1 MTTRPAPDLFA
12 SHVVTAA
19 AECRGVAKAGGLADV
34 VRELSAELARLG
46 VDVTLVLPFYET
58 LRIGPQRPDTLDL
71 EPGIEFEVDF
81 GGAHHPVRAWHAPID
96 GLHLHLLESDRF
108 FAGEYGDIYI
118 DSGLRGLGP
127 FEDDAVRFA
136 FFSAAVLAYIERSRE
151 WHPRPIDVLHCHDW
165 HTATMLV
172 LLQHDPRYRK
182 LAASLRTV
190 FSIHNLEYQGVRPFG
205 WGRDRRTRPPAGTI
219 ETFSDWFPRV
229 HRSLSLLQPSDGDPD
244 ASLLFNPMRAGI
256 NLADVVTTVSPRY
269 ASEITQPDAP
279 ERQLHRGAGL
289 DRDLAGRA
297 GHGELIGILNG
308 LDYEHHAP
316 EQLDP
321 PFGADVPEWAD
332 ARLAHK
338 RTLIAE
344 LPEQLVE
351 LEMRIGSHFHNAARV
366 QTRMMEFD
374 ADGWHRRPLLVA
386 VTRAVSQKMSLLLEP
401 SDDAPSVMHALLRR
415 EVSVLVIGT
424 GRLGGGLDEVL
435 NDPAH
440 PNGLFIEAFDPAIA
454 RSLYAAGD
462 IFVMPSDFEPCGISQ
477 MVAMRYGCL
486 PLVHDVGGLHDTVQH
501 GHNGFRFFGRDRQ
514 RTRRAFLQAVDAA
527 VDQLNGDIAGWRE
540 MQIRA
545 MRARFE
551 WGRSAERYLE
561 IFQRPENPR
570 DQ

>member
-1 MTTRPAPDLFA
+1 
-12 SHVVTAA
+12 
-19 AECRGVAKAGGLADV
+19 
-34 VRELSAELARLG
+34 
-46 VDVTLVLPFYET
+46 
-58 LRIGPQRPDTLDL
+58 
-71 EPGIEFEVDF
+71 
-81 GGAHHPVRAWHAPID
+81 
-96 GLHLHLLESDRF
+96 
-108 FAGEYGDIYI
+108 
-118 DSGLRGLGP
+118 
-127 FEDDAVRFA
+127 
-136 FFSAAVLAYIERSRE
+136 
-151 WHPRPIDVLHCHDW
+151 
-165 HTATMLV
+165 
-172 LLQHDPRYRK
+172 
-182 LAASLRTV
+182 
-190 FSIHNLEYQGVRPFG
+190 
-205 WGRDRRTRPPAGTI
+205 
-219 ETFSDWFPRV
+219 
-229 HRSLSLLQPSDGDPD
+229 
-244 ASLLFNPMRAGI
+244 
-256 NLADVVTTVSPRY
+256 
-269 ASEITQPDAP
+269 
-279 ERQLHRGAGL
+279 
-289 DRDLAGRA
+289 
-297 GHGELIGILNG
+297 
-308 LDYEHHAP
+308 
-316 EQLDP
+316 
-321 PFGADVPEWAD
+321 
-332 ARLAHK
+332 
-338 RTLIAE
+338 
-344 LPEQLVE
+344 
-351 LEMRIGSHFHNAARV
+351 MRIGSHFHNAARV